1 MAYSVGPKQ
10 GGMAPQGFMMGGMR
24 QGATIRRKNF
34 EDENGVVDEAAY
46 KKALAAEAAN
56 EKRFFDG
63 VDRDRQASTPWWV
76 R

>member
-24 QGATIRRKNF
+24 QGTTIKREDF
-34 EDENGVVDEAAY
+34 EDEKAY

>member
-1 MAYSVGPKQ
+1 MGRVGPANT

-24 QGATIRRKNF
+24 QGVTIRR
-34 EDENGVVDEAAY
+34 EDFDDEQAY
-46 KKALAAEAAN
+46 KKALAEEAAN

-63 VDRDRQASTPWWV
+63 VDRDRQVSMPWWV